1 MKLYAPAWLA
11 DGMVRCPAVPIAGVM
26 CAAIP
31 AARWML
37 PSLPWLWLASAVAF
51 VGVGVVGR
59 SRGWVASIALLIACA
74 FASTAATQI
83 AIFRYPADHIAQFAG
98 DDPRLCRLRLY
109 LPNEPR
115 LRTVSFGSRLPFPP
129 KQTTLADVREVMTN
143 AGWTTASGTVLL
155 QVSQPHAQ
163 LAAGQTIEAVAM
175 LERPGIAMNPGQFDW
190 QRYYRE
196 QGVLVSVQVRH
207 ADNITILDRS
217 PPPMLTRVREEVR
230 RLLADGFG
238 PERSLDH
245 ALIAALVLGD
255 YDPELRDVKDAF
267 RKTGTSHH
275 LAISG
280 MHIAVVGG
288 LVFLLLRLIGVG
300 PRGCWVGGLVVV
312 GFYACVAMPSPPV
325 LRAVILFGV
334 AGVAFLM
341 ARFSSAI
348 QLLALTVAVMMAI
361 HPLDFFNAGFQLSFG
376 TVLGLMLLSEPLA
389 LRFAGE
395 PHILL
400 PDEIERLPRGAK
412 ILRWIDK
419 AGVRTLATGLLAW
432 LVSMPLVAA
441 HFTQLNPWQ
450 VPASIILAP
459 IVTTSLL
466 LGVLK
471 IIGTAIFPSAA
482 AMLATL
488 AAWSSGSMRWIVT
501 KLAAWP
507 YGDVPLSAPS
517 GWLIAACWIAL
528 ALAVVKWRLASVRIA
543 SVTLLFLSFAYMLLG
558 PYWFGSSQTLAAGSM
573 RMTLMSVGAG
583 QCCLVEN
590 AGGRTVMID
599 CGSDSLTDLT
609 TNAVAP
615 VMRELG
621 QTQLDSIFVSHAN
634 TDHYSGLAEVAD
646 VYDARE
652 VVVADE
658 FEASATETASGV
670 GTLRSLRELDLPP
683 RVARP
688 GDRIPLG
695 KDASIEILWPAPGL
709 DTLDANDT
717 SLVLKLNKS
726 GRSILFTGDIQTDG
740 MNGLLAQRDKI
751 HADVLVAPH
760 HGSSEDITPDF
771 VDAVK
776 PDWIVASDD
785 RTPSGKQKR
794 FNTMM
799 AGRRVLRTHEYG
811 AITII
816 IDAAGA
822 MKVDGFAKPV
832 E

>member
-1 MKLYAPAWLA
+1 MKLHVPAWLA
-11 DGMVRCPAVPIAGVM
+11 DGMVRCPAVPIAAVM

-31 AARWML
+31 AARGAMPL
-37 PSLPWLWLASAVAF
+37 LPWVWVAVAAVF
-51 VGVGVVGR
+51 VLVGVR
-59 SRGWVASIALLIACA
+59 SRGRAWVSSIAMLVACG
-74 FASTAATQI
+74 FASVAATQI
-83 AIFRYPADHIAQFAG
+83 AIHRYPADHIAHFAG

-129 KQTTLADVREVMTN
+129 KQTTLAEVREVMTKD
-143 AGWTTASGTVLL
+143 GWTRASGSVLL
-155 QVSQPHAQ
+155 QVSQPHAE
-163 LAAGQTIEAVAM
+163 LAAGQTIEAVAL
-175 LERPGIAMNPGQFDW
+175 LERPGVAMNPGQFDW

-196 QGVLVSVQVRH
+196 QGVLVSVHIRR

-217 PPPMLTRVREEVR
+217 PARMLTRLREEVR
-230 RLLADGFG
+230 RLLAAGFG
-238 PERSLDH
+238 HERSLDH

-255 YDPELRDVKDAF
+255 YDPELRDVKDHF

-280 MHIAVVGG
+280 MHIAIVGG

-312 GFYACVAMPSPPV
+312 GVYACVAMPSPPV
-325 LRAVILFGV
+325 IRAVILFGV
-334 AGVAFLM
+334 AGVAFLT

-389 LRFAGE
+389 MRWVNDDQI
-395 PHILL
+395 ILHS
-400 PDEIERLPRGAK
+400 EAERMPRRTRV
-412 ILRWIDK
+412 IRWID
-419 AGVRTLATGLLAW
+419 RQWIRYIATGMVAW

-441 HFTQLNPWQ
+441 HFTQLNLWQ
-450 VPASIILAP
+450 LPASIVLAP
-459 IVTTSLL
+459 MVTASLL

-471 IIGTAIFPSAA
+471 IVGTAIFPSAA
-482 AMLATL
+482 PVLATL
-488 AAWSSGSMRWIVT
+488 VAWSSGSMRWIVD
-501 KLAAWP
+501 KLATWP
-507 YGDVPLSAPS
+507 YGDVPLSAPPM
-517 GWLIAACWIAL
+517 WLIAACWIAL
-528 ALAVVKWRLASVRIA
+528 ALAIVKWRLASVKLATI
-543 SVTLLFLSFAYMLLG
+543 TLVGLAFGYMLIG
-558 PYWFGSSQTLAAGSM
+558 PFWFGSSKTLRAGSM
-573 RMTLMSVGAG
+573 RVTLMSVGAG
-583 QCCLVEN
+583 QCCLVET

-609 TNAVAP
+609 NNVVEP
-615 VMRELG
+615 VLRAYG

-646 VYDARE
+646 TYDARE
-652 VVVADE
+652 VIVADA
-658 FEASATETASGV
+658 FEASANQTPSGV
-670 GTLRSLRELDLPP
+670 STLRSLRDMDLPP

-695 KDASIEILWPAPGL
+695 KDASLEILWPAANLG
-709 DTLDANDT
+709 TLDANDT
-717 SLVLKLNKS
+717 SLVLRLSKG

-740 MNGLLAQRDKI
+740 MRGLLADPTKL
-751 HADVLVAPH
+751 HADVLIAPH
-760 HGSSEDITPDF
+760 HGSSEDVTPAF

-776 PDWIVASDD
+776 PDWIIASDD

-794 FNTMM
+794 FDAMM

-811 AITII
+811 AITIV
-816 IDAAGA
+816 IDADGS
-822 MKVDGFAKPV
+822 MTVDGFAKRV

>member
-1 MKLYAPAWLA
+1 MKLHAPAWLA
-11 DGMVRCPAVPIAGVM
+11 DGMVRCPAVPIAAAM

-31 AARWML
+31 AARWVM
-37 PSLPWLWLASAVAF
+37 PAWPWAWLAIAAVF
-51 VGVGVVGR
+51 VAIGVETR
-59 SRGWVASIALLIACA
+59 SRGWIASIALLFATA
-74 FASTAATQI
+74 FASAAATQI
-83 AIFRYPADHIAQFAG
+83 AIFRYPSDHIAQYAG

-129 KQTTLADVREVMTN
+129 KQTTLAEVREVMTKD
-143 AGWTTASGTVLL
+143 GWTRASGSVLL
-155 QVSQPHAQ
+155 QVSQPLAQ
-163 LAAGQTIEAVAM
+163 LAAGQTIEAMAL

-196 QGVLVSVQVRH
+196 QGVLVSVQIRR
-207 ADNITILDRS
+207 ADNIIILDRS
-217 PPPMLTRVREEVR
+217 PAPTLTRTREEVR
-230 RLLADGFG
+230 RLLAAGFG
-238 PERSLDH
+238 SERSLDH

-255 YDPELRDVKDAF
+255 YDPELRDVKDQF

-300 PRGCWVGGLVVV
+300 PRGCWIGGLIVV

-325 LRAVILFGV
+325 LRAVILFAV
-334 AGVAFLM
+334 AGVAFLT

-348 QLLALTVAVMMAI
+348 QLLALTIAVMMAI

-389 LRFAGE
+389 IRFAGE
-395 PHILL
+395 PNIIL

-412 ILRWIDK
+412 LIRWIDK
-419 AGVRTLATGLLAW
+419 AGVRTLATGVLAW

-441 HFTQLNPWQ
+441 HFTQLNLYQ

-459 IVTTSLL
+459 IVTLSLL

-471 IIGTAIFPSAA
+471 IVGTALFPSAA
-482 AMLATL
+482 PMLATM
-488 AAWSSGSMRWIVT
+488 AAGSSGSMRWIVD
-501 KLAAWP
+501 KLSGWP
-507 YGDVPLSAPS
+507 YGDVPLSAPP

-528 ALAVVKWRLASVRIA
+528 ALAIVKWRLASVRIA
-543 SVTLLFLSFAYMLLG
+543 SLTLVAVAFAYMLIG
-558 PYWFGSSQTLAAGSM
+558 PFWFGSSRTLRTGSM
-573 RMTLMSVGAG
+573 RVTLMSVGAG
-583 QCCLVEN
+583 QCCLVET

-609 TNAVAP
+609 SNVVAP
-615 VMRELG
+615 VLREFG

-646 VYDARE
+646 AYDARE
-652 VVVADE
+652 VVVASE
-658 FEASATETASGV
+658 FEASANETASG
-670 GTLRSLRELDLPP
+670 TQALRTLRELDLPP

-695 KDASIEILWPAPGL
+695 KDSSIEVLWPKAGL
-709 DTLDANDT
+709 EALDANDT
-717 SLVLKLNKS
+717 SLVLKLTK
-726 GRSILFTGDIQTDG
+726 GDRSILFTGDIQTDG
-740 MNGLLAQRDKI
+740 MRGLLADPTKLR
-751 HADVLVAPH
+751 ADVLVAPH
-760 HGSSEDITPDF
+760 HGSSEDLTPTL
-771 VDAVK
+771 VDAIK
-776 PDWIVASDD
+776 PDWILASDD

-794 FNTMM
+794 FDAMM
-799 AGRRVLRTHEYG
+799 AGRRVLRTHVYG
-811 AITII
+811 AITILI
-816 IDAAGA
+816 GA
-822 MKVDGFAKPV
+822 DGSMDIKGFAKQV